1 MKNTEFTCD
10 ACEENFKEKT
20 DELIKNATAPTPAER
35 RKREQEV
42 KAAYC
47 SDTKHPTSDTKSQC
61 GDKAKDYGNHAT
73 DELREKV
80 ADGSKPV
87 SK

>member
-1 MKNTEFTCD
+1 M
-10 ACEENFKEKT
+10 
-20 DELIKNATAPTPAER
+20 IKNATAPTPSEH

-42 KAAYC
+42 KAAYG
-47 SDTKHPTSDTKSQC
+47 SGTKHPTSDTKSQC
-61 GDKAKDYGNHAT
+61 GNKAKDYGNHAT

-80 ADGSKPV
+80 ADGGKPV